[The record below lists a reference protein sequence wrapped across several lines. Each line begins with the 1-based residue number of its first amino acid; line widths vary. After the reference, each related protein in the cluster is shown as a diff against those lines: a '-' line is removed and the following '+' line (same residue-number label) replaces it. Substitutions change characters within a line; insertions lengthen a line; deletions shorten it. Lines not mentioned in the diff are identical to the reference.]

1 MLLFGLILVVV
12 FACLLA
18 APLTFFTMLFLGN
31 LGVHLGFMELLPGA
45 IALRIATT
53 SMVNAAKES

>member
-1 MLLFGLILVVV
+1 MIVIGLLAVVL
-12 FACLLA
+12 FAICLA

-31 LGVHLGFMELLPGA
+31 LGIHLGFVELLPGA

-53 SMVNAAKES
+53 SVVNSAKEK

>member
-1 MLLFGLILVVV
+1 MLVFGLLVVV
-12 FACLLA
+12 LFACALA

-31 LGVHLGFMELLPGA
+31 VGVHLGFMELLPGA

-53 SMVNAAKES
+53 SMVNSTKEG